1 MMHID
6 ITSPPHECFLQ
17 NFLSSPSIMIFFCLL
32 SIFSSIF
39 SFKYS
44 LPQFSSGV
52 RGPYWQLYT
61 FTGLSVSLSMPC
73 TMHDPQNT
81 HTHKIPHGSF
91 IVNRWKHVMLEN
103 LLTSPKYELGMKEAT
118 LMGTFLFQK
127 AHKAR

>member
-6 ITSPPHECFLQ
+6 ITSPPHECFLFPCQ
-17 NFLSSPSIMIFFCLL
+17 NF
-32 SIFSSIF
+32 FSSINYDFLLPSFYFLFHFF

-44 LPQFSSGV
+44 LPQFSAGTILAAV
-52 RGPYWQLYT
+52 YFHWTECLALNALHNARP
-61 FTGLSVSLSMPC
+61 PK
-73 TMHDPQNT
+73 HT
-81 HTHKIPHGSF
+81 HTKILHGSF

-103 LLTSPKYELGMKEAT
+103 LLTSPKYEVGMKEAT